1 MAPMP
6 LERPGE
12 AGRDRVVHT
21 SATGRRRPS
30 GAVSGSRPSPP
41 FRLPCPIRL
50 VSERWRGDQAQH
62 GDKQQRI
69 ELAPHGI
76 TPPSP
81 QGQDV
86 RHAAGQY
93 IPVLA
98 DTGRT
103 PLPSYLSLV
112 KVPIGVVAAVP
123 VGRSVSGL
131 RGHPATT
138 VIRCRL

>member
-6 LERPGE
+6 LDRPGE

-21 SATGRRRPS
+21 SATSRWRTS

-69 ELAPHGI
+69 ELAPHGV

-81 QGQDV
+81 SGAGCTACGWSV
-86 RHAAGQY
+86 HPRIGGYWTYSAAQL
-93 IPVLA
+93 PVPEESP
-98 DTGRT
+98 DTR
-103 PLPSYLSLV
+103 
-112 KVPIGVVAAVP
+112 
-123 VGRSVSGL
+123 
-131 RGHPATT
+131 
-138 VIRCRL
+138 